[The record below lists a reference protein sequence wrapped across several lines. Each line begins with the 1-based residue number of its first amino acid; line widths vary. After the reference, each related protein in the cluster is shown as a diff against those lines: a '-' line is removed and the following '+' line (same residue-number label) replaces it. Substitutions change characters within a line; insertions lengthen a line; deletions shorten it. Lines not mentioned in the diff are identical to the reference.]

1 MTSHPAKPD
10 SKNNFMTTVHL
21 HQKPRKI
28 SHLFISLITF
38 IFLIIFINIF
48 PPENF
53 WPLFIFS
60 LLFFIFT
67 FYLCSYVFK
76 RLRKSLLYASA
87 LTLFIILRLLGLNH
101 WIYPL
106 LILLTTVAFE
116 FYLHN
121 NH

>member
-1 MTSHPAKPD
+1 MSTI
-10 SKNNFMTTVHL
+10 HL
-21 HQKPRKI
+21 HTRPRKI